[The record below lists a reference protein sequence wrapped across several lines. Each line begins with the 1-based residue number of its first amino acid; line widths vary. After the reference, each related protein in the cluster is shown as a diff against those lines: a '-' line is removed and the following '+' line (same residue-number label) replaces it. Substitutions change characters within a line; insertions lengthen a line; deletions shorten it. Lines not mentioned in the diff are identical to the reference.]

1 MRTISRRTF
10 LGGGLLAA
18 AGLITLWVTRSNQED
33 LVVRILRRNLAYLTI
48 SDADLRRFAADFVA
62 DQDLMQTPKLRIAG
76 LFNPLYSMVP
86 DDTLDSIPAAQN
98 IEDIV
103 TTQFLLSSDFFW
115 NSEDESQSVNYIA
128 YYEPGRVACLNP
140 LIPLG
145 GAAQL
150 KGRRAIW

>member
-18 AGLITLWVTRSNQED
+18 AGLLTLWITRSDQED
-33 LVVRILRRNLAYLTI
+33 LVVRILRRNLPFLI
-48 SDADLRRFAADFVA
+48 LNDDDLRRFAADFVA
-62 DQDLMQTPKLRIAG
+62 DQDLMQTSKLRIAG
-76 LFNPLYSMVP
+76 LFNPLYSVVP

-115 NSEDESQSVNYIA
+115 NDEDESQPVSYIA
-128 YYEPGRVACLNP
+128 YYQPGRVACLNP
-140 LIPLG
+140 LLPLG
-145 GAAQL
+145 GSAA
-150 KGRRAIW
+150 